1 MSDSICKNF
10 KIQAII
16 PEFKRK
22 WKGNDVATSLNQR
35 HKWKWQRIGISNL
48 NLFFKK
54 STTIYY
60 ACFNNYFQML
70 TLAQQTIDLCLVD
83 PFNMHLNDCLKQRT
97 SFSRYGYKPKLIN
110 WLNPIF
116 FFVISSHLKQNRP
129 LIFVIYIFFTIKMM
143 KAWFK

>member
-116 FFVISSHLKQNRP
+116 FFRNKL
-129 LIFVIYIFFTIKMM
+129 T
-143 KAWFK
+143 FKTESALNFCNLHFLYHKDDESLV